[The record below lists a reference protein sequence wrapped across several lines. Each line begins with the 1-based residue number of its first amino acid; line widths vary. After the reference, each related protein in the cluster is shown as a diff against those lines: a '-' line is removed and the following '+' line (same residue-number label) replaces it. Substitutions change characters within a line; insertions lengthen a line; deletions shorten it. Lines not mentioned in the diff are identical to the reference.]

1 MVTVTTITMTTMTM
15 TKAAATTTAT
25 TADDINND
33 GYSGRDGHHRMRKGR
48 RHDNGTT
55 PLVRVGG
62 RGGFEEEV
70 GRLWEVDGQ
79 GGGGSVEEE
88 EESK

>member
-1 MVTVTTITMTTMTM
+1 MATTTTTM
-15 TKAAATTTAT
+15 TTTAT
-25 TADDINND
+25 RTKESTTTKTMTMDDDND
-33 GYSGRDGHHRMRKGR
+33 DNGGYGGRDGHHWMRKGR

-70 GRLWEVDGQ
+70 GRL
-79 GGGGSVEEE
+79 
-88 EESK
+88 